1 MSSVNPFSALAN
13 LSKDLGTPELT
24 VRIRIEG
31 GLVWIVRPL
40 TSQLVNS
47 LTFFLHMETTS
58 MSKHLSFHVGSA
70 PIKHISFLM
79 GAQRDTP
86 GSFTCS
92 HNTQDLPLWSTHHT
106 SCVTCLPWVL
116 GHELPEAGTC
126 TVDL

>member
-1 MSSVNPFSALAN
+1 MSSINPFSALAN

-24 VRIRIEG
+24 VRIRSEG

-58 MSKHLSFHVGSA
+58 ISKHLSFHVGSA

-79 GAQRDTP
+79 GAQIPHRI
-86 GSFTCS
+86 
-92 HNTQDLPLWSTHHT
+92 PLALSPAPITLR
-106 SCVTCLPWVL
+106 TCLYGALITPVVL
-116 GHELPEAGTC
+116 HVCFGS
-126 TVDL
+126 